1 MLKKYIQE
9 AIQGYQTPQKSC
21 SCGCGGCD
29 TAPKIALLET
39 KATYKTKVYGIT
51 SIMASHCKTMYLE

>member
-1 MLKKYIQE
+1 MIKKYIQE

-29 TAPKIALLET
+29 T
-39 KATYKTKVYGIT
+39 
-51 SIMASHCKTMYLE
+51 